1 MIFATSIN
9 NKQMKKIIGPIVVLV
24 AALAPAIGQ
33 QKPEI
38 VTDRPDQTEAP
49 ALVPGGGL
57 QIETG
62 FVYENDIDESVSTT
76 NFTYNTTL
84 VKYGVNEH
92 FELRLITEY
101 LGEKTKVNEEIAKAE
116 GFSPFAVG
124 VKIRLADEKG
134 WWPQAALIG
143 HINLK
148 SGSAEFEPAYT
159 AADFRFTLA
168 HTLSDR
174 LSLSYNLG
182 AEWNGETPEA
192 AFLYTLSLGYTITDR
207 LGAYIESYSFFP
219 EESKAD
225 NRFDAGLTIKFSPVV
240 QWDISGGLGLSKNA
254 PDHFIGTGLSARM
267 FK

>member
-1 MIFATSIN
+1 
-9 NKQMKKIIGPIVVLV
+9 MKKITGTMAVLF
-24 AALAPAIGQ
+24 ATLIPAMSQ

-49 ALVPGGGL
+49 ALVPVGGL

-62 FVYENDIDESVSTT
+62 FVYENDVNESVTIK

-101 LGEKTKVNEEIAKAE
+101 LGEKTEINEEIANEE

-134 WWPQAALIG
+134 YWPQTALIG

-148 SGSAEFEPAYT
+148 SGSTEFEPTYT

-174 LSLSYNLG
+174 FSLSYNLG

-192 AFLYTLSLGYTITDR
+192 AFLYTLSLGYAITDR

-225 NRFDAGLTIKFSPVV
+225 NRFDAGLTFKFSPVI
-240 QWDISGGLGLSKNA
+240 QWDLSGGLGLSKNA
-254 PDHFIGTGLSARM
+254 PDYFIGTGLSARM